1 VKAPGA
7 GWPGRIL
14 PSLVAAA
21 GVYAVG
27 VALTY
32 ILQAQNT
39 EAWLLPLA
47 AGAATLVLGICVMFE
62 PTAPMPPLPQIGS
75 RVLAMAMLVVY
86 AFVLLPYLGFLPG
99 SLLLALGVTGCFAT
113 RRWLV
118 GAGAL
123 LLVVAIWALFA
134 YGLAEPLPGGLL

>member
-1 VKAPGA
+1 VKAPSA
-7 GWPGRIL
+7 AWAGRIL
-14 PSLVAAA
+14 PALVATA

-32 ILQAQNT
+32 VLQAQNS

-47 AGAATLVLGICVMFE
+47 AGSATLVLGVCVMFE
-62 PTAPMPPLPQIGS
+62 TTAAMPPLPQIGS

-99 SLLLALGVTGCFAT
+99 SLLLALGITVCFAA
-113 RRWLV
+113 RRWFV
-118 GAGAL
+118 GTGAVII
-123 LLVVAIWALFA
+123 VVAIWALFA
-134 YGLAEPLPGGLL
+134 YGLAEQLPGGLL